1 MILYD
6 VFSQEN
12 KFNAILVTYLYR
24 TLQSFLILQLPIF
37 VILGSQRGDPND
49 PPPGGLNLKLL
60 LTGEEIKYLFGAE
73 EVLLDQLK
81 QQANL
86 KITLS
91 EKGPHERVL
100 CIPGDVETVFK
111 AFSLVSRKLWEF
123 VVSLSDPSNP
133 RMLVLRNSL
142 DCHFL

>member
-1 MILYD
+1 M
-6 VFSQEN
+6 
-12 KFNAILVTYLYR
+12 
-24 TLQSFLILQLPIF
+24 
-37 VILGSQRGDPND
+37 
-49 PPPGGLNLKLL
+49 
-60 LTGEEIKYLFGAE
+60 
-73 EVLLDQLK
+73 LLDQLK

-142 DCHFL
+142 DCHVLLYLVINYMVCHIRVVTGPVWL